1 MADVLRD
8 LADKLDGTDGGSI
21 DIANTAVHL
30 DYTCITALATGCYV
44 AVTAN

>member
-1 MADVLRD
+1 MKINQL
-8 LADKLDGTDGGSI
+8 LETPI